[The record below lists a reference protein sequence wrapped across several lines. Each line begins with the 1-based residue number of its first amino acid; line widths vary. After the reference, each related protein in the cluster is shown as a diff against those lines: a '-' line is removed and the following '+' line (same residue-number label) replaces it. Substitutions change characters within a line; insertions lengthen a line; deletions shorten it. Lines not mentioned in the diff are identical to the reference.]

1 MELSMRGIPYD
12 LTIALTAALT
22 CGLALA
28 FAAVPAYAQSDSDLV
43 PPEEIENTYR
53 ARKQGRQ
60 LYRAEKYEE
69 AMPYLLFAAERGF
82 KDAQTQLGQ
91 IYVQGRGGVKQ
102 DLVQGIGWLGVAASG
117 KSDPRTRKLYEQV
130 RENIPEEH
138 NATVEKIVKQFIEN
152 YDGRRTRVTCKLE
165 SSAGRYT
172 KESRCRF
179 IDEANYPSLNVR
191 G

>member
-1 MELSMRGIPYD
+1 MRVRRKSLMTAGF
-12 LTIALTAALT
+12 AAALT
-22 CGLALA
+22 GGLAILALA
-28 FAAVPAYAQSDSDLV
+28 AAPAHAQATTEMV
-43 PPEEIENTYR
+43 PPDEIENTYR

-60 LYRAEKYEE
+60 LYRAEKYDE
-69 AMPYLLFAAERGF
+69 AVQYLTFAAERGF

-91 IYVQGRGGVKQ
+91 IYVRGLGGVEA

-130 RENIPEEH
+130 RGNIPKEH
-138 NATVEKIVKQFIEN
+138 DETVEKIVQQFIQN
-152 YDGRRTRVTCKLE
+152 YDGRRTRVSCKME
-165 SSAGRYT
+165 RSAGRNT

-179 IDEANYPSLNVR
+179 IDESNYPSLNVR

>member
-1 MELSMRGIPYD
+1 MSGQPQCLM
-12 LTIALTAALT
+12 AAALAAALAG
-22 CGLALA
+22 GLAVLTLA
-28 FAAVPAYAQSDSDLV
+28 AAPAHAQAPAELV

-60 LYRAEKYEE
+60 LYRSEKYQE
-69 AMPYLLFAAERGF
+69 AVPFLLFAAERGF

-91 IYVQGRGGVKQ
+91 IYVQGLGGVKQ

-117 KSDPRTRKLYEQV
+117 KTDPRTRKLYKQI
-130 RENIPEEH
+130 RKSIPKEH
-138 NATVEKIVKQFIEN
+138 DETVEKIVKQFIRN
-152 YDGRRTRVTCKLE
+152 YDGQRTRVKCELE

-179 IDEANYPSLNVR
+179 IDESAYPSLSVR

>member
-1 MELSMRGIPYD
+1 MTVGFAAALAGG
-12 LTIALTAALT
+12 LAIALAA
-22 CGLALA
+22 A
-28 FAAVPAYAQSDSDLV
+28 PAHAQPTNEMV
-43 PPEEIENTYR
+43 PPDEIENTYR

-60 LYRAEKYEE
+60 LYRAEKYDE
-69 AMPYLLFAAERGF
+69 AVQYLTFAAKRGF

-91 IYVQGRGGVKQ
+91 IYVRGLGNVEQ

-130 RENIPEEH
+130 RESIPKEH
-138 NATVEKIVKQFIEN
+138 DETVEKIVQQFIQN
-152 YDGRRTRVTCKLE
+152 YDGRRSRVTCKQE

-172 KESRCRF
+172 KETRCRF
-179 IDEANYPSLNVR
+179 IDESNYPSLNVR

>member
-1 MELSMRGIPYD
+1 MRGLPQS
-12 LTIALTAALT
+12 LMAAGFAAALIG
-22 CGLALA
+22 GLALA
-28 FAAVPAYAQSDSDLV
+28 LATVPAHAQATDTDMI
-43 PPEEIENTYR
+43 PPEEIEDTYR

-60 LYRAEKYEE
+60 LYRAEKFKE
-69 AMPYLLFAAERGF
+69 AEPYLLFAAERGF

-91 IYVQGRGGVKQ
+91 IYVRGLGGVEA

-117 KSDPRTRKLYEQV
+117 KSDPRTRKLYKQV
-130 RENIPEEH
+130 RGNIPEEH
-138 NATVEKIVKQFIEN
+138 DATVEKIVNQFIEN

-179 IDEANYPSLNVR
+179 IDESNYPSLNVR

>member
-1 MELSMRGIPYD
+1 MSGQPQCLMA
-12 LTIALTAALT
+12 TALAAALA
-22 CGLALA
+22 GGLVVLALA
-28 FAAVPAYAQSDSDLV
+28 AAPAHAEGTADLV
-43 PPEEIENTYR
+43 PPDEIENTYR

-60 LYRAEKYEE
+60 LYRSEKYQE
-69 AMPYLLFAAERGF
+69 AVPYLLFAAERGF

-91 IYVQGRGGVKQ
+91 IYVQGLGGVKQ

-117 KSDPRTRKLYEQV
+117 KTDPRTRKLYKQI
-130 RENIPEEH
+130 RKSIPKEH
-138 NATVEKIVKQFIEN
+138 DETVETIVKQFIQN
-152 YDGRRTRVTCKLE
+152 YDGRRTRVKCELE

-179 IDEANYPSLNVR
+179 IDESAYPSLSVR